1 MAKVKVLVKDINAK
15 IPMVQGFFNKMLKP
29 DFNGLSVEDLN
40 LRIKGAK
47 KVSLEGVFRDKD
59 HEQSYDVS
67 CKLIAFKGDISLDNN
82 LTLSISGE
90 GNFDAS
96 AYAYGIIED
105 EGVAEF
111 WFSTLKIDDIELD
124 HDTDADD
131 TGVFLATVK
140 K

>member
-1 MAKVKVLVKDINAK
+1 MAKVKVLVKDIDAK
-15 IPMVQGFFNKMLKP
+15 IPMAQGFFNKMLKP

-40 LRIKGAK
+40 LKIKGGK

-59 HEQSYDVS
+59 HQQSYDVS
-67 CKLIAFKGDISLDNN
+67 CKLAAFKGSVFLDNT
-82 LTLSISGE
+82 LTLSITGE
-90 GNFDAS
+90 GMFDAS

-131 TGVFLATVK
+131 NAVFLATVK